1 MTSPSPAL
9 LSVKAGSIHQQR
21 RLTLLSLPEPV
32 VVGLESLRQL
42 ALCVQLCFI
51 KEVTRWLPG
60 QTPTLGAN
68 SKQAVF
74 SVSVVHHVSF
84 RNSNRP
90 TKELGNRLQEKLVD
104 FSPCDHGTVARK
116 TGKLDP
122 ADEGVTVLE
131 QQ

>member
-1 MTSPSPAL
+1 M
-9 LSVKAGSIHQQR
+9 
-21 RLTLLSLPEPV
+21 
-32 VVGLESLRQL
+32 GLESLRQL
-42 ALCVQLCFI
+42 VLCVQLCFI

-68 SKQAVF
+68 SKQGVF

-84 RNSNRP
+84 TVGTATAQHSNRP

-104 FSPCDHGTVARK
+104 FSHCDHGTVARK